1 MARAKASSV
10 TFSGKADQKVGL
22 EFDRQDWTGLLEDD
36 WDAKGL
42 EEEGKE
48 DGEEEKDLAKLLG
61 VKLPKE
67 PQDKQKK
74 NKEDEWELASKIT
87 DADTHDEISDKV
99 MKFKTELEK
108 DKSILDLKE
117 HECKKKKIQAG
128 NLFKEKKNQKME
140 APGLC
145 LFCASS

>member
-67 PQDKQKK
+67 PQDKQKN
-74 NKEDEWELASKIT
+74 NKDDEWELASKIT
-87 DADTHDEISDKV
+87 DADTQDEISDKV
-99 MKFKTELEK
+99 MNSRL
-108 DKSILDLKE
+108 S
-117 HECKKKKIQAG
+117 
-128 NLFKEKKNQKME
+128 
-140 APGLC
+140 
-145 LFCASS
+145 